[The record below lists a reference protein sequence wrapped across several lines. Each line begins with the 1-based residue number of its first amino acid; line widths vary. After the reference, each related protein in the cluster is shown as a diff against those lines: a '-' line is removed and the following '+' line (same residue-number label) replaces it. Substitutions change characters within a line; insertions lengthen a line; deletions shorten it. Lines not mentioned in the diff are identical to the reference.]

1 MTRSVSIPLTRA
13 GGVLDVPGF
22 LSGGTHAGLKRKGQD
37 VGILLSEGP
46 AVAAGVFTTNRTK
59 AAPVLLSQVHLR
71 TRGHHRAAVVNSGC
85 ANACTGEEGWENAV
99 EMAQTTA
106 DVLGIS
112 KSEVLVASTGL
123 IGKQLEMRKLLT
135 GIEDLGS
142 QIASGR
148 ANPRFSKA
156 IMTTDTREKTVSAT
170 VEIGGRE
177 VTIGGAAKGSGM
189 IHPNMATMLG
199 FVATDAAISK
209 VALQAALAGV
219 TQDTFNMISVDGD
232 TSTNDCVFALAN
244 GQADNTPIHEPRGPA
259 FRAFESGLQTVA
271 QDLAL
276 QIVRDGEGATK
287 VFSVKVFGA
296 RSQRDARAVA
306 TSVASS
312 NLVKCAIHGADP
324 NWGRIVCAAG
334 YAGADFDPASAK
346 IRVSNG
352 AASPEVTLFER
363 GEPTKFDAALAH
375 ELLAKDTITLTL
387 DLGRGKSKAEAW
399 GCDFSHDYVTINA
412 HYHT

>member
-1 MTRSVSIPLTRA
+1 MP
-13 GGVLDVPGF
+13 
-22 LSGGTHAGLKRKGQD
+22 
-37 VGILLSEGP
+37 
-46 AVAAGVFTTNRTK
+46 
-59 AAPVLLSQVHLR
+59 
-71 TRGHHRAAVVNSGC
+71 
-85 ANACTGEEGWENAV
+85 
-99 EMAQTTA
+99 
-106 DVLGIS
+106 
-112 KSEVLVASTGL
+112 
-123 IGKQLEMRKLLT
+123 KLLT

-142 QIASGR
+142 QLASGR
-148 ANPRFSKA
+148 PNPRFSKA

-170 VEIGGRE
+170 VHLGGKE
-177 VTIGGAAKGSGM
+177 VTIAGAAKGSGM

-199 FVATDAAISK
+199 FIATDAAISK
-209 VALQAALAGV
+209 VALQTAVRAV
-219 TQDTFNMISVDGD
+219 TEDTFNMISVDGD

-244 GQADNTPIHEPRGPA
+244 GHADNAPISEPRGA
-259 FRAFESGLQTVA
+259 AYRAFESALQTVA

-276 QIVRDGEGATK
+276 QIVGDGEGATK

-296 RSQRDARAVA
+296 RSERDARAVA
-306 TSVASS
+306 KSVASS

-334 YAGADFDPASAK
+334 YAGADFDPARAK

-375 ELLAKDTITLTL
+375 ELLAKDSITLTL